1 MNQSR
6 FRKATATTAI
16 AVTAAFALA
25 ACSGGGAENTDDSTS
40 GSGGGG
46 GNSGYTIA
54 MVTHETPGDT
64 FWDKIKAGAEQAA
77 KDTGATLKYSNDPDP
92 AKQATL
98 IQNAVDSKVDG
109 IATTLATPDA
119 LKGAVQSAVTAKIP
133 TVAFNSGIDQYK
145 DTGALMYF
153 GSDENLAGSTAGERI
168 AADGAKHP
176 LCVIQAAGSVAL
188 EARCA
193 GVKSKAPA
201 TENIQVNG
209 ADDSAVVSALQA
221 KLAAD
226 PSIDSIVTLGA
237 PIALDALK
245 AMDQAGSK
253 AKLVTFDLNQEAAQA
268 KATKLVRLPPWT

>member
-25 ACSGGGAENTDDSTS
+25 ACSGGGAEKSDDTAS

-46 GNSGYTIA
+46 GNSGYTFA

-64 FWDKIKAGAEQAA
+64 FWDKIKAGAQQAA
-77 KDTGATLKYSNDPDP
+77 TDTGSTLKYSNDPDP

-133 TVAFNSGIDQYK
+133 TVAFNSGINQWRDMGGLEYLGQ
-145 DTGALMYF
+145 
-153 GSDENLAGSTAGERI
+153 DETLDGESAGKAS
-168 AADGAKHP
+168 P
-176 LCVIQAAGSVAL
+176 P
-188 EARCA
+188 EAPR
-193 GVKSKAPA
+193 
-201 TENIQVNG
+201 T
-209 ADDSAVVSALQA
+209 SAV
-221 KLAAD
+221 
-226 PSIDSIVTLGA
+226 
-237 PIALDALK
+237 
-245 AMDQAGSK
+245 
-253 AKLVTFDLNQEAAQA
+253 
-268 KATKLVRLPPWT
+268 